1 MDTLSTYM
9 KRFEY
14 GKPYMDKLTSL
25 SIQEIV
31 SGIESIWENSN
42 SNFYD
47 TIQHGDILEK
57 EYKNKNTTVLYDYN
71 LNIEKITVSW
81 DYWDSISIELTAYGL
96 IATYKPEHGPNKEIL
111 NLTWAIICNFFNF

>member
-1 MDTLSTYM
+1 MDTLSTYR
-9 KRFEY
+9 KRIEY

-42 SNFYD
+42 SSFYN
-47 TIQHGDILEK
+47 TIQHGDTLEK
-57 EYKNKNTTVLYDYN
+57 EYKNKNTTVLYDHN

-96 IATYKPEHGPNKEIL
+96 IATYKPEHGSNKEIL
-111 NLTWAIICNFFNF
+111 NLTWVIICNFFKF